1 MIEFKRF
8 VESSTYLDPFR
19 NFESFEAKSEIR
31 WDPLTGLT
39 ARIMNFP
46 ARRLPRFDPAPLV
59 AASLAVKCPF
69 CEENA
74 AAMTARLDPA
84 MFDSEQ
90 VVDGDVRIIPNLLAF
105 DKYSLVAIMCREH
118 YLDMTALAAKGCVVK
133 SIEALVRV
141 FRKVWEKD
149 ASARY
154 CSVNCNYMPMSGG
167 SLIHPHVQGIAGEHP
182 TNYQRLM
189 IEKSAEFSAA
199 EKAVFWDVLEEEEVR
214 LGERAVGRT
223 GSVFWYAPF
232 APKANMD
239 IGCVFRAPS
248 LNALDG
254 TDWADFG
261 EGFNKVLAYLDRENV
276 GSFNLSIF
284 SAPDDEDHFRVNG
297 RIVARRFLPP
307 VNAADVSYFE
317 KLHMESACM
326 VAPEDVAAGLREMW

>member
-1 MIEFKRF
+1 MIEFKRL
-8 VESSTYLDPFR
+8 VESSTYLDPFH
-19 NFESFEAKSEIR
+19 NFEPFEARSEIR

-46 ARRLPRFDPAPLV
+46 ARKLPRFDPAQLV
-59 AASLAVKCPF
+59 AASLAAKCPF
-69 CEENA
+69 CEENV

-84 MFDSEQ
+84 MFDSDQ
-90 VVDGDVRIIPNLLAF
+90 VVDGEVRVIPNLLAF
-105 DKYSLVAIMCREH
+105 DKYSLVAIMCRDH
-118 YLDMTALAAKGCVVK
+118 YVDMAALAAKGCVVK
-133 SIEALVRV
+133 SIETLVGV

-149 ASARY
+149 ATARY

-167 SLIHPHVQGIAGEHP
+167 SLIHPHVQGITGEHP

-189 IEKSAEFSAA
+189 IEKSAEFRAA
-199 EKAVFWDVLEEEEVR
+199 EKAVFWDVFEEEEAR
-214 LGERAVGRT
+214 LGQRSVGRS
-223 GSVFWYAPF
+223 GSVFWYVPF
-232 APKANMD
+232 APKGNMD

-248 LNALDG
+248 LDALDRA
-254 TDWADFG
+254 DWADFG
-261 EGFNKVLAYLDRENV
+261 EGLNKVLAYLDRENV

-284 SAPDDEDHFRVNG
+284 SAPGDADHFRVNG

-326 VAPEDVAAGLREMW
+326 VVPEDVAAGLRGMW